1 VIAGGELNK
10 RQLAELKKALASM
23 ELPPKK
29 RQRLLWR
36 MAKYGVIAAAKR
48 NVRNQETPDGEPGQ
62 VVKQSAREDAAQHAE
77 TAAYPGNA

>member
-1 VIAGGELNK
+1 MIAGGELNK
-10 RQLAELKKALASM
+10 AQLAALREALAAM

-48 NVRNQETPDGEPGQ
+48 HVRNQESPEG
-62 VVKQSAREDAAQHAE
+62 SAYRELWQARAE
-77 TAAYPGNA
+77 Y

>member
-1 VIAGGELNK
+1 MNPVRLWVMCRDCRGELNK

-48 NVRNQETPDGEPGQ
+48 NVRNQETPDGEPGR
-62 VVKQSAREDAAQHAE
+62 A
-77 TAAYPGNA
+77 